1 MTSRIKTHASFFDLI
16 ALIDSTPLLIDPI
29 DLTPPLID
37 SIDFFSATKS
47 LATQS
52 QQEKNHVANEII
64 LSTDAAVNG
73 LVSFATTACGKV
85 VEEVRVLL
93 SVSVGC
99 FCLLLFLFVAVF
111 VCCFSCF
118 LLFFSLTSI
127 LLLSTTSTLQQ

>member
-1 MTSRIKTHASFFDLI
+1 MTSRIKTHAFIF
-16 ALIDSTPLLIDPI
+16 ALVAWIDSTPLLIDSI

-64 LSTDAAVNG
+64 LSTDATVNG

-93 SVSVGC
+93 SVSVGVSVGC
-99 FCLLLFLFVAVF
+99 FCWLFLFVAVF
-111 VCCFSCF
+111 VCCCSFH
-118 LLFFSLTSI
+118 
-127 LLLSTTSTLQQ
+127 

>member
-16 ALIDSTPLLIDPI
+16 ALIDSTPPLIASI
-29 DLTPPLID
+29 DSTPPLID

-52 QQEKNHVANEII
+52 QQEKNYVANEII
-64 LSTDAAVNG
+64 LSTDATVNG

-93 SVSVGC
+93 TVVVDC
-99 FCLLLFLFVAVF
+99 FCWLFLLAVF
-111 VCCFSCF
+111 VCCCF
-118 LLFFSLTSI
+118 CLWLFLFVSVFVCCCSFH
-127 LLLSTTSTLQQ
+127 